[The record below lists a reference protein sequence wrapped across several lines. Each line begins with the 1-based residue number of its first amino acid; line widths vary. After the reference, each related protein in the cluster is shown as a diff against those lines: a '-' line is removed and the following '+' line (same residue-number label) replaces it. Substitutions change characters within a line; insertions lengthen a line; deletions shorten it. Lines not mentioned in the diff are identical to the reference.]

1 VNDACGPLR
10 KENATQVTISGEH
23 DDTTVPVLAK
33 GKTPRPGSSYAFFG
47 GQFEKIGGGRR
58 ASTLLYDHDLTSV
71 LANQYGSNYNQT
83 LDDQLGVLIYTK
95 KIKPVV

>member
-33 GKTPRPGSSYAFFG
+33 GKTRFVLCVLWFG

>member
-1 VNDACGPLR
+1 MMPADPCAKKMRHRSRSVG
-10 KENATQVTISGEH
+10 S
-23 DDTTVPVLAK
+23 TT
-33 GKTPRPGSSYAFFG
+33 TPQYRSWPRARPGSSYAFFG